1 MVKLYPL
8 PRYHSVYTRL
18 RVKDRMA
25 STLALMASVFQVE
38 KISLQATFFM

>member
-1 MVKLYPL
+1 MVKSYPF

-18 RVKDRMA
+18 RVKEMMA

-38 KISLQATFFM
+38 